1 MRDILSSFKKALRRF
16 EEALSLP
23 KTDVNRDASIKRF
36 EFTFELAWK
45 TAQKFLRSQGIITRS
60 PKETFQQSFK
70 FSLIRDNV
78 NWIRMLDDRNL
89 TSHTYDEQTAKT
101 IYSRLPQ
108 YAKLFEELN
117 AALTRNG
124 K

>member
-1 MRDILSSFKKALRRF
+1 MKDIQSAFKKAFRKLK
-16 EEALSLP
+16 EALSLP
-23 KTDVNRDASIKRF
+23 QTDVNRDASIKRF

-45 TAQKFLRSQGIITRS
+45 TAQKFLRGQGIVTRS

-70 FSLIRDNV
+70 FGLIKDNV

-89 TSHTYDEQTAKT
+89 TSHTYDEQTAKN
-101 IYSRLPQ
+101 IYSRLPEYQ
-108 YAKLFEELN
+108 KLFEELHT
-117 AALTRNG
+117 ALTRNE